1 MQVLK
6 NDKNMCRIECVGDII
21 LCYSFNSPRTF
32 KIFDMN
38 SLKHLTSMAVE
49 KITKKGI
56 VERMEFI
63 DAKLMTTIKS
73 TKISIDYFAQG

>member
-1 MQVLK
+1 
-6 NDKNMCRIECVGDII
+6 
-21 LCYSFNSPRTF
+21 
-32 KIFDMN
+32 MN